1 MRLAVVRPLVICP
14 SPVAQSHKKQP
25 TMASLVRRRLLAAA
39 SAVPSRRPLHTTAPA
54 PLAMKPGTPIPG
66 LNFMKNQDAPVSKAR
81 AEYPEWVS
89 DLAKPMVTL
98 AELRRMT
105 WEDSTDRDKMRYLK
119 LTRRIRIKGGNV
131 EAGA

>member
-1 MRLAVVRPLVICP
+1 MA
-14 SPVAQSHKKQP
+14 SNAA
-25 TMASLVRRRLLAAA
+25 ASLVRRRLLAAA

-98 AELRRMT
+98 AELRRMK